1 MELQGMAP
9 EVAKKF
15 KYWQTRT
22 IIASMIGYALFYFVR
37 KLEYYN
43 ACHAR

>member
-1 MELQGMAP
+1 MGQEGMTP

-22 IIASMIGYALFYFVR
+22 IIASMIGYALFYFILFVR
-37 KLEYYN
+37 T
-43 ACHAR
+43 